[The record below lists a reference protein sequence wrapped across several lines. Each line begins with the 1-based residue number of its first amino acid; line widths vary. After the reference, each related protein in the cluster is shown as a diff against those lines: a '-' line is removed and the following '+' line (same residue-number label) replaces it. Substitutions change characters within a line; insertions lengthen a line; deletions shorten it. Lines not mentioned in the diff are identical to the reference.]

1 MLISWIISMTSLP
14 LSYAWTKG
22 WAKVRYNQTTA
33 FGLIKSDLES
43 TMINLEHMVHISLSE
58 ALDIGCIQM

>member
-1 MLISWIISMTSLP
+1 MPGQRDGPKSDI
-14 LSYAWTKG
+14 TK
-22 WAKVRYNQTTA
+22 QQPS
-33 FGLIKSDLES
+33 GLSDLES

>member
-33 FGLIKSDLES
+33 FGLIRPWVNNDQSRAHGTYITIRSIGHWLYSD
-43 TMINLEHMVHISLSE
+43 V
-58 ALDIGCIQM
+58 